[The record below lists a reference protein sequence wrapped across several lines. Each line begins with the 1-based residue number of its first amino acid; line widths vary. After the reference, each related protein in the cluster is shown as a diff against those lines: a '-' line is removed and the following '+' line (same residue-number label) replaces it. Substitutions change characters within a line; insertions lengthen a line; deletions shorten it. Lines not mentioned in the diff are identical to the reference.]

1 MRLGVT
7 LKDALNEQGPGGPD
21 MPAAARVIEA
31 LAGAARDLADVI
43 ATPATGESLGARLGS
58 DNSDGDQQRK
68 LDLVAEDIF
77 REALRGAGVGPY
89 LSEETEGPL
98 TLDPSGSLA
107 VAIDPL
113 DGSSNIEVNGV
124 IGTIFSI
131 LPAPKSAK
139 IDPGLAFTQT
149 GRAQIAAGFF
159 MYGPQ
164 TRLVLTM
171 GAGVDVYALNRLEG
185 AFQLMESGVRIPPGV
200 AEYAINAS
208 NRRYWRE
215 PVRRYIDDC
224 CLGVEGPRGANFNM
238 RWNGSMVAD
247 AYRVLTRGG
256 LFLYPADS
264 RRGYEHGR
272 LRLLYEA
279 SPVAF
284 LTEQAGG
291 AATDGQNSI
300 LDITPSRPHARTP
313 LIFGAAD
320 EADILRH
327 HHLVPAAPA
336 RDTRPR
342 LGAAV

>member
-1 MRLGVT
+1 MRHGATLGDT
-7 LKDALNEQGPGGPD
+7 LQAQEHDAAGAG
-21 MPAAARVIEA
+21 AAARVIEA
-31 LAGAARDLADVI
+31 LAGAARELAEVI
-43 ATPATGESLGARLGS
+43 ATPAAGESLGARVGS

-68 LDLVAEDIF
+68 LDLVAEEIC

-98 TLDPSGSLA
+98 TLHPGGSLA

-131 LPAPKSAK
+131 LPAPESVKA
-139 IDPGLAFTQT
+139 DPGVAFTQK

-164 TRLVLTM
+164 TRLVLTV
-171 GAGVDVYALNRLEG
+171 GAGVDVYALDRASG
-185 AFQLMESGVRIPPGV
+185 AFRLVESGVRIPSGG
-200 AEYAINAS
+200 AEYAVNAS

-224 CLGVEGPRGANFNM
+224 CLGADGPRGANFNM
-238 RWNGSMVAD
+238 RWSGSMVAD

-264 RRGYEHGR
+264 RGGYEQGR

-291 AATDGQNSI
+291 AAIDGKNPI
-300 LDITPSRPHARTP
+300 LDIAPERPHARTP
-313 LIFGAAD
+313 VIFGDAD
-320 EADILRH
+320 EVEILH
-327 HHLVPAAPA
+327 QNHLVTSATPRDA
-336 RDTRPR
+336 RTR